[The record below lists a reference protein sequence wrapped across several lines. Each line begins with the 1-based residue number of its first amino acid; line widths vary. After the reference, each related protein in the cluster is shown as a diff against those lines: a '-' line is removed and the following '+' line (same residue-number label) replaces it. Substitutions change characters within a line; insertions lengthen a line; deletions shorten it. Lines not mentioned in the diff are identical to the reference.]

1 MSTIDLKELTLP
13 IARYAAKH
21 GPKAMQRWLPMSD
34 LRKAASP
41 ILIERGEVSDTLVIA
56 FTGGAHWINIPLFE
70 FFETTQILKYNRI
83 LLKDKY
89 RMFYHY
95 GVDWRRRDW
104 PRLLKFLEA
113 QIQEFRPKR
122 LFCIGSSSGGYA
134 ALIAG
139 HYLKADYV
147 HAFGPQTILRLDEEG
162 IREALLPKHRRR
174 LAVSKRTC
182 REVLDLVPVLQNSNG
197 KSQIFVHYCNG
208 HAQDRAFA
216 ERVAEL
222 PRVMTFGYPCDAH
235 EVAISLAK
243 QRFLGELLQVENQEK
258 LAELARDHFGMKI
271 RITSAAISTFND
283 LAAISPDGSQL
294 SLSLT

>member
-1 MSTIDLKELTLP
+1 MSTIDLKALTLP

-41 ILIERGEVSDTLVIA
+41 ILIERGEISDTLVIA

-70 FFETTQILKYNRI
+70 FFETTQLLKYNRI

-104 PRLLKFLEA
+104 PRLLKFLDA
-113 QIQEFRPKR
+113 QIKRFRAKR

-139 HYLKADYV
+139 HYLKADYI

-174 LAVSKRTC
+174 LAASQRTF
-182 REVLDLVPVLQNSNG
+182 REVLDLVPVLRNSNG
-197 KSQIFVHYCNG
+197 KTQVFIHYCSG
-208 HAQDRAFA
+208 HPQDRAFA
-216 ERVAEL
+216 ERIAEL
-222 PRVMTFGYPCDAH
+222 PRVTTFGYPCDVH

-243 QRFLGELLQVENQEK
+243 QRFLGELLRAENQEK
-258 LAELARDHFGMKI
+258 LVEIACDHFGVRI
-271 RITSAAISTFND
+271 RITRAASSSFNG
-283 LAAISPDGSQL
+283 LAAVSPDVSQL
-294 SLSLT
+294 SLSLS

>member
-1 MSTIDLKELTLP
+1 MSTIDLKEIARP

-21 GPKAMQRWLPMSD
+21 GPKSMQRWLPMSD
-34 LRKAASP
+34 LRKAVSP
-41 ILIERGEVSDTLVIA
+41 ILIERGEISDTLVIA

-70 FFETTQILKYNRI
+70 FLETTQILKYNRI

-104 PRLLKFLEA
+104 PRLLKFLDV
-113 QIQEFRPKR
+113 QIQELRPKR

-139 HYLKADYV
+139 HYLNADYI

-174 LAVSKRTC
+174 LAASKRTF
-182 REVLDLVPVLQNSNG
+182 REVLDLVPLLKSGEG

-208 HAQDRAFA
+208 HLQDRAFA

-222 PRVMTFGYPCDAH
+222 PRVTTFGYPCDVH

-243 QRFLGELLQVENQEK
+243 QRFLGELLQVANQEK
-258 LAELARDHFGMKI
+258 LAELAREHFGMKI
-271 RITSAAISTFND
+271 KITWAATSSSNDSARV
-283 LAAISPDGSQL
+283 SPDMSGL